1 MLLTIDIGN
10 TNITLG
16 VYDGDELRFTSRLAT
31 DMKRT
36 SDQYAIEIKD
46 MLSLHEVKRT
56 DVDGAIIGS
65 VVPVVT
71 AMMTQAVSLL
81 FGIEALVLGPGVK
94 TGLNILID
102 NPAQLGADLVAGS
115 VAAKARYPLPNAVC
129 DLGTA
134 STIFV
139 LDAKGN
145 MIGGVIY
152 PGVRTSMDALVAK
165 TALLQQVSFDA
176 PDKVIGKNTIDCMQS
191 GVVYG
196 AAALLDGMMDRIEKE
211 VGQPITS
218 IATGGYAQRI
228 IKNCVRDFKYAENL
242 VLDGLKMIWDK
253 NR

>member
-1 MLLTIDIGN
+1 MLLTVDIGN

-16 VYDGDELRFTSRLAT
+16 AFDGKELKFTARLAT
-31 DMKRT
+31 DEHRT
-36 SDQYAIEIKD
+36 DDQYAIEVKNV
-46 MLSLHEVKRT
+46 LSLHNVEAS
-56 DVDGAIIGS
+56 DFDGAIIGS
-65 VVPVVT
+65 VVPVIT
-71 AMMTQAVSLL
+71 RFMSNAIELL
-81 FGIEALVLGPGVK
+81 FGITPLILGPGVK
-94 TGLNILID
+94 TGLNSLID

-115 VAAKARYPLPNAVC
+115 VAAKAYYPLPNAVC

-139 LDAKGN
+139 LDAAGN

-176 PDKVIGKNTIDCMQS
+176 PNRVIGKNTIDCMQS

-211 VGQPITS
+211 VGQPMTA

-228 IKNCVRDFKYAENL
+228 IKNCVRKFKYADNL
-242 VLDGLKMIWDK
+242 VLEGLRLIWEK

>member
-46 MLSLHEVKRT
+46 MLSLHEVKRA

-228 IKNCVRDFKYAENL
+228 IKNCVRDFEYAENL